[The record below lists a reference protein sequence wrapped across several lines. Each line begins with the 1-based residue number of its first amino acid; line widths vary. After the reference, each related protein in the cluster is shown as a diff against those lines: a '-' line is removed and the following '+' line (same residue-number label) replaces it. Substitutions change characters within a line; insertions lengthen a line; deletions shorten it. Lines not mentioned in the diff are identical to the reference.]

1 MSLAAQILTR
11 VWLTPHPY
19 VTFQIGPVD
28 GVVFALDPES
38 DTLQIGFSK
47 RRYLEL
53 FTEGHHFL
61 EERNWSADVALM
73 GDVELWR
80 FFLATAALLAT
91 TNDHLTAW
99 RLHERVVGE
108 MALRECRD
116 EENEGERERE
126 CEIESESEN
135 ENENEG
141 EKGIARKSKN
151 GKERSLSDI
160 LEEGKAETFRAARMS
175 FLPDVAPFSAPALF
189 GSFSFG
195 SFSAPGLSLAAA
207 LSLRFC
213 AALATSRLAR
223 INKSPLLWTWL
234 RKLAVAGL
242 FSLQKSFRFFFET
255 TLRSMALHF
264 ANYHAAFTAHWLV
277 SVARA
282 HGLDPRPALALL
294 RPLCRANLADVS
306 AWTALARILAPQ
318 PDPLRL
324 YRQLE
329 KETPRIFGVTPQ
341 RLSLE
346 PMQSEV
352 SDSEPY
358 ALPLADLQW
367 LLSVKCAVVAPY
379 CILGAVDLPAA
390 RHLLR
395 EYLLQNENKE
405 SSTTGVTPENST
417 NGSEKQYAT
426 AGAEDYISIKDPSSD
441 QSRLQESHLRA
452 VSHALEFLST

>member
-19 VTFQIGPVD
+19 VTLQIGPVD
-28 GVVFALDPES
+28 GVVFASDPQS

-47 RRYLEL
+47 RKYLEL

-61 EERNWSADVALM
+61 EGRNWSADVASM
-73 GDVELWR
+73 GDVELWQ

-91 TNDHLTAW
+91 TNDHSTAW

-135 ENENEG
+135 EDER

-151 GKERSLSDI
+151 GNERSLSEMS
-160 LEEGKAETFRAARMS
+160 EEGEAETLRAARMS
-175 FLPDVAPFSAPALF
+175 FSPDVAPFSAPAPF
-189 GSFSFG
+189 GSVSFG
-195 SFSAPGLSLAAA
+195 SFSPPGLSLAAA

-234 RKLAVAGL
+234 RKLAVAGS
-242 FSLQKSFRFFFET
+242 FSSQKSFRFFFET

-264 ANYHAAFTAHWLV
+264 ANYHAAFTAHWSV

-294 RPLCRANLADVS
+294 RPLCRTNLADVS

-324 YRQLE
+324 YRQFE

-341 RLSLE
+341 KLSLE

-358 ALPLADLQW
+358 ASPLPDLQW

-405 SSTTGVTPENST
+405 SSRTVVAPENST

-426 AGAEDYISIKDPSSD
+426 AGAEDNVSIKDPSSD
-441 QSRLQESHLRA
+441 QSRSQESHLRA

>member
-19 VTFQIGPVD
+19 VTLQIGPVD

-47 RRYLEL
+47 RKYLEL

-61 EERNWSADVALM
+61 EGRNWSADVALM

-135 ENENEG
+135 ER

-151 GKERSLSDI
+151 GNERSLSGI

-329 KETPRIFGVTPQ
+329 KETPKNFGVTPQ
-341 RLSLE
+341 KLSLV
-346 PMQSEV
+346 PMQSDV

-358 ALPLADLQW
+358 ALLLPDLQW

-379 CILGAVDLPAA
+379 CILGAVDMPAA
-390 RHLLR
+390 SHLLR

-405 SSTTGVTPENST
+405 SSRTGVAPENST

-426 AGAEDYISIKDPSSD
+426 AGAEDNVSIKDPSSD

-452 VSHALEFLST
+452 VSHALEFLSI

>member
-1 MSLAAQILTR
+1 
-11 VWLTPHPY
+11 
-19 VTFQIGPVD
+19 
-28 GVVFALDPES
+28 
-38 DTLQIGFSK
+38 
-47 RRYLEL
+47 
-53 FTEGHHFL
+53 
-61 EERNWSADVALM
+61 
-73 GDVELWR
+73 
-80 FFLATAALLAT
+80 
-91 TNDHLTAW
+91 
-99 RLHERVVGE
+99 
-108 MALRECRD
+108 
-116 EENEGERERE
+116 
-126 CEIESESEN
+126 
-135 ENENEG
+135 
-141 EKGIARKSKN
+141 
-151 GKERSLSDI
+151 
-160 LEEGKAETFRAARMS
+160 
-175 FLPDVAPFSAPALF
+175 
-189 GSFSFG
+189 
-195 SFSAPGLSLAAA
+195 
-207 LSLRFC
+207 
-213 AALATSRLAR
+213 
-223 INKSPLLWTWL
+223 
-234 RKLAVAGL
+234 
-242 FSLQKSFRFFFET
+242 
-255 TLRSMALHF
+255 MALHF

-329 KETPRIFGVTPQ
+329 KETPKNFGVTPQ
-341 RLSLE
+341 KLSLE

-405 SSTTGVTPENST
+405 SSNSGVAPENST

-426 AGAEDYISIKDPSSD
+426 AGAEGNVSIKDPSSD

>member
-1 MSLAAQILTR
+1 MSSAAQILTR

-19 VTFQIGPVD
+19 VTLQIGPVD
-28 GVVFALDPES
+28 GVVFASDPES
-38 DTLQIGFSK
+38 DTMQIGLSK
-47 RRYLEL
+47 RKYLEL

-61 EERNWSADVALM
+61 EGRNWSADVASM

-91 TNDHLTAW
+91 TNDHSTAW

-116 EENEGERERE
+116 EENERERERE
-126 CEIESESEN
+126 NEGENENESEN
-135 ENENEG
+135 ER

-151 GKERSLSDI
+151 GNERSLSEI
-160 LEEGKAETFRAARMS
+160 SEEGKAETFRAARMS
-175 FLPDVAPFSAPALF
+175 FSPDVAPFSAPALF

-213 AALATSRLAR
+213 AALATSRLVR

-234 RKLAVAGL
+234 RKLAVAGS
-242 FSLQKSFRFFFET
+242 FSSQKSFRFFFET

-264 ANYHAAFTAHWLV
+264 ANYHAAFTAHWSV

-341 RLSLE
+341 KLTLE

-358 ALPLADLQW
+358 ASPLADLQW

-405 SSTTGVTPENST
+405 SSSSGVAPENST

-426 AGAEDYISIKDPSSD
+426 AGAEDDVSIKDPSSD
-441 QSRLQESHLRA
+441 QSRSQESHLRA

>member
-1 MSLAAQILTR
+1 MTL
-11 VWLTPHPY
+11 
-19 VTFQIGPVD
+19 QIGPVD

-47 RRYLEL
+47 RKYLEL

-61 EERNWSADVALM
+61 EGRNWSADVALM

-108 MALRECRD
+108 MALRECR
-116 EENEGERERE
+116 EKENEGERERE
-126 CEIESESEN
+126 CEIESENEN
-135 ENENEG
+135 ENENER
-141 EKGIARKSKN
+141 EKGIARKS
-151 GKERSLSDI
+151 LSEI

-175 FLPDVAPFSAPALF
+175 FLPDVAPFSATVPAPAP
-189 GSFSFG
+189 FG

-213 AALATSRLAR
+213 GALATSRLAR

-242 FSLQKSFRFFFET
+242 FSLQKSFRLFFET

-329 KETPRIFGVTPQ
+329 KETPKNFGVTPQ
-341 RLSLE
+341 KLSLE

-405 SSTTGVTPENST
+405 SSNSGVAPENST

-426 AGAEDYISIKDPSSD
+426 AGAEGNVSIKDPSSD